1 MRIAVVLFNLGGPG
15 SLDEV
20 KPFLFNLF
28 NDPAI
33 IRLPG
38 PLRWLVA
45 KIISSRRAPVARE
58 IYRKLGG
65 SSPILGQTYNQASAL
80 RSALQGTEHEIEVFV
95 AMRYSSPRATDVVE
109 QVRKF
114 RPGKIVLLPL
124 YPQFSTTTSRSSI
137 REWHEQAKAQKL
149 DAPTVTL
156 CCYAT
161 QNGFVQ
167 AYADL
172 IRETMKSMPE
182 GLSYRLLFSAHGLPE
197 NVVKGGD
204 PYQAQIEQSAA
215 AIAAALAKPGLDWRV
230 SYQSRVGPLK
240 WIGPSTEE
248 EIERAGHE
256 AKGLMIVPIAFVSEH
271 SETLVELDIEYAEKA
286 AEDGVPHYAR
296 VPAVGTHPAFISGL
310 ASLVSTSLDRIGTT
324 TESGQRACP
333 GTCSQCAL
341 QDKSA

>member
-1 MRIAVVLFNLGGPG
+1 MKIAVVLFNLGGPG

-341 QDKSA
+341 QDKAA

>member
-341 QDKSA
+341 QDKAA

>member
-1 MRIAVVLFNLGGPG
+1 MRVAVVLFNLGGPG

-33 IRLPG
+33 IRLPN

-45 KIISSRRAPVARE
+45 KLISSRRAPVARE
-58 IYRKLGG
+58 IYKKLGG

-80 RSALQGTEHEIEVFV
+80 QSALQGTDDAIEVFV
-95 AMRYSSPRATDVVE
+95 AMRYSSPRASDVVE
-109 QVRKF
+109 QVRRF
-114 RPGKIVLLPL
+114 RPERIVLLPL

-137 REWHEQAKAQKL
+137 REWQEQARARKL

-161 QNGFVQ
+161 DSGFVE

-172 IRETMKSMPE
+172 IRETLKSIPP
-182 GLSYRLLFSAHGLPE
+182 GLKYRLLFSAHGLPE

-204 PYQAQIEQSAA
+204 PYQAQVEQSAA
-215 AIAAALAKPGLDWRV
+215 AIAGALAMEGLDWRI

-240 WIGPSTEE
+240 WIGPATET
-248 EIERAGHE
+248 EIEDAGKEARA
-256 AKGLMIVPIAFVSEH
+256 LVVVPIAFVSEH

-286 AEDGVPHYAR
+286 HESGVPHYAR
-296 VPAVGTHPAFISGL
+296 VPAVGTHAAFVKGL
-310 ASLVSTSLDRIGTT
+310 AGLVTASLSRTGTS
-324 TESGQRACP
+324 SGSGKRVCP
-333 GTCSQCAL
+333 GTCSQCAM
-341 QDKSA
+341 QEKAA

>member
-45 KIISSRRAPVARE
+45 KLISSRRAPVARE

-80 RSALQGTEHEIEVFV
+80 HSALQEPGHEFEVFV
-95 AMRYSSPRATDVVE
+95 AMRYSSPRAADVVE
-109 QVRKF
+109 QVRRFK
-114 RPGKIVLLPL
+114 PGKIVLLPL

-137 REWHEQAKAQKL
+137 REWHEKATARRL
-149 DAPTVTL
+149 EAPTVTL

-161 QNGFVQ
+161 DGGFIQ
-167 AYADL
+167 AYAEL
-172 IRETMKSMPE
+172 IRDTMKSMPQ
-182 GLSYRLLFSAHGLPE
+182 GAQYRLLFSAHGLPE

-215 AIAAALAKPGLDWRV
+215 AIAAALAHPGLDWRV

-256 AKGLMIVPIAFVSEH
+256 GKALMIVPIAFVSEH

-296 VPAVGTHPAFISGL
+296 VPAVGTHPAFINGL
-310 ASLVSTSLDRIGTT
+310 ASLVKASLERTGTT
-324 TESGQRACP
+324 TATGQRACP
-333 GTCSQCAL
+333 RTCSQCPL
-341 QDKSA
+341 QDKAA